1 MTHTNFDIAD
11 CFHLFFK
18 QMKNISAY
26 PLILL
31 LTIVYTI
38 ILIVNFKNKKMH
50 ISMYIL
56 HGLLI
61 LIICVFFGSKII
73 NNIDTFFRSDFIK
86 NTYFYLFNM
95 IISILLITRII
106 VSKRLKDIIKY
117 ICLLPY
123 SLIMF
128 FLLLFMYM
136 SNVVNYNMLY
146 IFGNTYPSVY
156 FGNIISLI
164 LYIITFIS
172 WLFIIIK
179 KYKKFDN

>member
-11 CFHLFFK
+11 CFNLFFK

-26 PLILL
+26 PLLL
-31 LTIVYTI
+31 ILTIIYII

-61 LIICVFFGSKII
+61 LIICIFFGSKII
-73 NNIDTFFRSDFIK
+73 NNIDTFFKSDFIK

-95 IISILLITRII
+95 IISIMLSTKVI
-106 VSKRLKDIIKY
+106 VSKKINDTIKY
-117 ICLLPY
+117 ICLVPY
-123 SLIMF
+123 SLIIF
-128 FLLLFMYM
+128 FLLLFIYM
-136 SNVVNYNMLY
+136 SNIVNYNMLY

-156 FGNIISLI
+156 FGNIISI
-164 LYIITFIS
+164 FLYIIIFVS

-179 KYKKFDN
+179 RYKKSDN